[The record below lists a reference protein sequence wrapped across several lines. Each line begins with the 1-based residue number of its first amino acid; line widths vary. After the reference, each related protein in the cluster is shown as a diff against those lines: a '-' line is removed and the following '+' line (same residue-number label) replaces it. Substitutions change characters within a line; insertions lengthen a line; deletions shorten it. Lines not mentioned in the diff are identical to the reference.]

1 MTPQEVEIRTESGIP
16 GSTRPL
22 QGQPTYVLNAGLNY
36 DNPEYRFYGGL
47 YFNVSGEF
55 LYAAGGGSVPGEA
68 QPDSYEQPF
77 PSLDFN
83 ITQGLTENW
92 KVTFRGKNML
102 NPFYRLTQTQ
112 NGV

>member
-1 MTPQEVEIRTESGIP
+1 MGIALIELEPTPTLGA
-16 GSTRPL
+16 GSFT
-22 QGQPTYVLNAGLNY
+22 LNMNGLA
-36 DNPEYRFYGGL
+36 PK
-47 YFNVSGEF
+47 
-55 LYAAGGGSVPGEA
+55 AAQHPGEA

-112 NGV
+112 NGVEYDTYTFTKGWDMSLNMSYSF